1 MPTPRHAYATIFF
14 AALLTAKASSFA
26 PANSIGSLRQ
36 RRPQTCY
43 SVQRAPLPSSV
54 EGRKKLELTTDQ
66 RDEIDG
72 LVAQRADAR
81 RCGDYN
87 LADSIRA
94 EIEACTE
101 RFVAPGYQ
109 IELKDIPRKDGGGS
123 TWDVVPQ
130 LRESIERSETG
141 QSVLQLSHIALGL
154 AIASAEQDVA
164 LDLQV
169 LEDIVTKALA
179 RLEATGAA
187 ELRGRKAA
195 DAAFWFALSG
205 ASSPKSAKL
214 FDSLTHIAIEEL
226 ERFGN
231 KSSCRAKDIMH
242 IVERLYATGLT
253 GDLSKRLSDVA
264 AKCLSDKEFRGRNT
278 STNEGII
285 DLLQRHEFDLHC
297 DRPLLWLWRFS
308 IRQKKQRSFLRG
320 ATEQY
325 ERYNHDSGEI
335 VSSVK
340 ESTSERTEYNWSELF
355 ADPSNP
361 LVIDIGCGYGVSLH
375 GLATLQEKDLTVS
388 TTTEEL
394 DIEWGQCNFLGVDLS
409 RTAIGFGNALSLR
422 WGIQGKLAYVVGS
435 AEDVLQA
442 VQRTYPG
449 SVCLAMIQFPTP
461 FKLQKVSVEN
471 ENEKEAKGNSQ
482 LPKHPY
488 SDFMVTNNLLQI
500 ARETLSSRGKLI
512 MQSNVEDVAV
522 YMRDIAE
529 SGGFS
534 ALAVSNPITSFD
546 QIKARVPQRTKEY
559 AETGGKRALGE
570 GWARDALLP
579 RRGAT
584 ETEVACLLETTP
596 VHRFVLIPRDYTRDK

>member
-1 MPTPRHAYATIFF
+1 M
-14 AALLTAKASSFA
+14 
-26 PANSIGSLRQ
+26 
-36 RRPQTCY
+36 
-43 SVQRAPLPSSV
+43 
-54 EGRKKLELTTDQ
+54 
-66 RDEIDG
+66 
-72 LVAQRADAR
+72 
-81 RCGDYN
+81 
-87 LADSIRA
+87 
-94 EIEACTE
+94 
-101 RFVAPGYQ
+101 
-109 IELKDIPRKDGGGS
+109 
-123 TWDVVPQ
+123 
-130 LRESIERSETG
+130 
-141 QSVLQLSHIALGL
+141 LQLSHIALGL
-154 AIASAEQDVA
+154 AVVSAEQDVA
-164 LDLQV
+164 LDFQV

-205 ASSPKSAKL
+205 ASSPNAVKL
-214 FDSLTHIAIEEL
+214 LNSLTSGSILEL

-264 AKCLSDKEFRGRNT
+264 AKCLSDKEFRGCNK
-278 STNEGII
+278 STNEGIV
-285 DLLQRHEFDLHC
+285 DLLLRQEFDLHS
-297 DRPLLWLWRFS
+297 DRSLLWIWRFS

-325 ERYNHDSGEI
+325 ERYNNGSGEI
-335 VSSVK
+335 VSPAK
-340 ESTSERTEYNWSELF
+340 ESITERTEYNWSELF

-375 GLATLQEKDLTVS
+375 GLATLQEKDLADFDTK
-388 TTTEEL
+388 EEL
-394 DIEWGQCNFLGVDLS
+394 DIEWEHCNFLGVDLS
-409 RTAIGFGNALSLR
+409 RTAIGFGNALSRR
-422 WGIQGKLAYVVGS
+422 WGVQAKLAYVVGS

-449 SVCLAMIQFPTP
+449 SVCLAMIQFPTH
-461 FKLQKVSVEN
+461 FKLQKVSNADGEN
-471 ENEKEAKGNSQ
+471 DNEETKGNSQ

-529 SGGFS
+529 SCGFS

-546 QIKARVPQRTKEY
+546 EIKARVPQRTKEY
-559 AETGGKRALGE
+559 VKTGGKRALGE

-584 ETEVACLLETTP
+584 ETDVACLLETTP
-596 VHRFVLIPRDYTRDK
+596 VHRFVLMPSDYTREK

>member
-1 MPTPRHAYATIFF
+1 ME
-14 AALLTAKASSFA
+14 K
-26 PANSIGSLRQ
+26 GQ
-36 RRPQTCY
+36 RN
-43 SVQRAPLPSSV
+43 
-54 EGRKKLELTTDQ
+54 LELTKDQ
-66 RDEIDG
+66 RGEIDT

-81 RCGDYN
+81 RCGDYA

-109 IELKDIPRKDGGGS
+109 IELRDIPRKDGGGS

-141 QSVLQLSHIALGL
+141 ESVLQLSHMALGL
-154 AIASAEQDVA
+154 ASVSSEQDVA

-169 LEDIVTKALA
+169 LEDIVTKALV

-205 ASSPKSAKL
+205 TSSPTAAKL
-214 FDSLTHIAIEEL
+214 LNSLTLIAIEEL

-231 KSSCRAKDIMH
+231 KASCRAKDIMH

-264 AKCLSDKEFRGRNT
+264 AKCLVDKKFRGRNT

-325 ERYNHDSGEI
+325 ERYSNGSGGETL
-335 VSSVK
+335 SRVK
-340 ESTSERTEYNWSELF
+340 ESTTERTGYNWSELF
-355 ADPSNP
+355 SDPSKP
-361 LVIDIGCGYGVSLH
+361 LVVDIGCGYGLSLQ
-375 GLATLQEKDLTVS
+375 GLATLREEDLAVY
-388 TTTEEL
+388 TTKEEL
-394 DIEWGQCNFLGVDLS
+394 DIEWGQGNINFLGVDLS

-422 WGIQGKLAYVVGS
+422 WNVQGKLAYVVGS
-435 AEDVLQA
+435 AENVLQA
-442 VQRTYPG
+442 VLDTYPG
-449 SVCLAMIQFPTP
+449 DCILAMIQFPTP
-461 FKLQKVSVEN
+461 FKLQKISADEN
-471 ENEKEAKGNSQ
+471 DIEEAKGNSQ

-488 SDFMVTNNLLQI
+488 SDFMVTSNLLQI
-500 ARETLSSRGKLI
+500 TREILSANRGKLL

-529 SGGFS
+529 SSGFS
-534 ALAVSNPITSFD
+534 ALAVSNPINSFD
-546 QIKARVPQRTKEY
+546 EIKARVPQRTKEY
-559 AETGGKRALGE
+559 IKTGGKRALGA
-570 GWARDALLP
+570 GWSSDALLP

-584 ETEVACLLETTP
+584 ESEVACFLETTP
-596 VHRFVLIPRDYTRDK
+596 IHRCVCTPSDCTRAK